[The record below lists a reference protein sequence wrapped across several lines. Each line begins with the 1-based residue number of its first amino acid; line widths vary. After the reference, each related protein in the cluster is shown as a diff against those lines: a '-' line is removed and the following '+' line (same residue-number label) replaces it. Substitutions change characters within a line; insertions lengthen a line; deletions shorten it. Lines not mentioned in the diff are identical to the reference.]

1 MSKDNKDPPVDMSV
15 ASEAKVAAVRRPRK
29 LDKSIQT
36 AIGTRLRAYYE
47 GIEREPIPPRLLELL
62 NMLKEKELESK
73 MLKEKEQ
80 SGGNDR

>member
-1 MSKDNKDPPVDMSV
+1 MSKDNKDPPVEMGV
-15 ASEAKVAAVRRPRK
+15 ASEAKAAAVRRPRR